1 MPSEPLQQPPGV
13 PASRPRAQPH
23 PELRIWLRLLGC
35 TGTIERVLR
44 RRIQAEFAIS
54 LPQFEILAQLDR
66 FPDGLSMSELSR
78 HLVVSNGAITGLV
91 NRLAQLGFV
100 RRHDDPADRRSFVVR
115 LTPEGQDAFA
125 PIARRHEEWLA
136 ALLGEL
142 PAPAQADLLQ
152 SLTLLKR
159 SLDLNA

>member
-1 MPSEPLQQPPGV
+1 MASAPLRHAEP
-13 PASRPRAQPH
+13 AARPRPAPAH
-23 PELRIWLRLLGC
+23 RELRIWLRLLGC
-35 TGTIERVLR
+35 AGTIERALR
-44 RRIQAEFAIS
+44 RRVQAEFAIS

-66 FPDGLSMSELSR
+66 FPEGLSMSDLSR

-91 NRLAQLGFV
+91 DRLAQLGFV

-115 LTPEGQDAFA
+115 LTEAGRDAFA
-125 PIARRHEEWLA
+125 PMARRHEEWLV

-142 PAPAQADLLQ
+142 SAPAQAELLQ